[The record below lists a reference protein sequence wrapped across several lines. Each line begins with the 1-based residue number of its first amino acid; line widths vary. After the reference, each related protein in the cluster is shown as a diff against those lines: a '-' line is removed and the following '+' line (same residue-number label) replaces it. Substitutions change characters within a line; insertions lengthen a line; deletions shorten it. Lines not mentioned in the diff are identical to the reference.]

1 MPIRFRC
8 RYCDQLLGI
17 ARRKIGTEVRC
28 PECHKMVLVP
38 AEDAPDVDEATRK
51 GDPLFEGGDIDA
63 PPQPFVAGPAG
74 DQSKGGA
81 APTFSPAAPAPEPFD
96 GEPYRLPAPVA
107 GVVLS
112 PLHAMLLTFA
122 ALTILALAFAVG
134 LLVGRY
140 LL

>member
-1 MPIRFRC
+1 MGGRSETC
-8 RYCDQLLGI
+8 RKSL
-17 ARRKIGTEVRC
+17 TTS
-28 PECHKMVLVP
+28 ECFVEALVP
-38 AEDAPDVDEATRK
+38 KLRNPDPRNLR
-51 GDPLFEGGDIDA
+51 P
-63 PPQPFVAGPAG
+63 
-74 DQSKGGA
+74 A
-81 APTFSPAAPAPEPFD
+81 APTFSPAAPVPEPFD